1 MEDFTQEF
9 TAGKQK
15 DGMEAI
21 GGTKADMYKV
31 HPSRI
36 RIKEGFN
43 VRYHDADFEAKVLW
57 LMDSIRANGYDRTK
71 PISGFVALENGE
83 HITYAIDGHR
93 RIEAVNRLIA
103 DGMEIESIPVILKPR
118 GTSMEDLT
126 VDLYLSNESDPI
138 DLYGQSVL
146 VKRLIGLGM
155 SEKRIAER
163 MGMKL
168 DKVND
173 LLQLAAAPSALR
185 QLVIE
190 KKVAASTAID
200 AIKEHGDKA
209 LDVIQKALATFEGTS
224 VKVTPK
230 MIATPEVLFKK
241 MVTKQAPTM
250 YTVIRDIEADPAFTD
265 LAPATQTKLKEIL
278 DSLSPEQ

>member
-15 DGMEAI
+15 DGMDAI

-43 VRYHDADFEAKVLW
+43 VRQHDEDFEGKVRW

-71 PISGFVALENGE
+71 PISGFVALEDGE
-83 HITYAIDGHR
+83 HVTYAIDGHR
-93 RIEAVNRLIA
+93 RIEAVNRLI
-103 DGMEIESIPVILKPR
+103 DEGMEIEAIPIILKPR

-146 VKRLIGLGM
+146 VKRLIGLGLT
-155 SEKRIAER
+155 EKRIGER
-163 MGMKL
+163 MNMKV

-173 LLQLAAAPSALR
+173 LLQLASAPSALR
-185 QLVIE
+185 QLVVE
-190 KKVAASTAID
+190 KKVSPSTAIEV
-200 AIKEHGDKA
+200 IKCYGDKA
-209 LDVIQKALATFEGTS
+209 LEKLQAALARSEEA
-224 VKVTPK
+224 KVTPK
-230 MIATPEVLFKK
+230 MLDTPEKIFQKSIKKEAPVLYQTLSKVYSDPVFDDLSKD
-241 MVTKQAPTM
+241 VQEA
-250 YTVIRDIEADPAFTD
+250 IREIMA
-265 LAPATQTKLKEIL
+265 KLDK
-278 DSLSPEQ
+278 